1 MANAEQ
7 IRLWNEVNAPR
18 WQRLRALMTRP
29 LAPWGNAAMDALSPG
44 REEHALDV
52 GCGHGETTVEL
63 ARRTGDALGIDV
75 CEAFIE
81 TARAEATCG
90 ARYLLADA
98 QTHRFAE
105 EFDLL
110 YSRFGVMFFEDPAAA
125 FRNLRSALRPRGRM
139 AVAVWGPWQ
148 ENEWV
153 TIPLEVLRRQMPVPQ
168 PSQGPGPFAL
178 ADSGA
183 FARLLAEAGFGEV
196 SIARVER
203 PFEVE
208 AAQLA
213 DQGPAAAAMR
223 TAGASEEVRARFIE
237 GVAQALG
244 GAVPRG
250 VALIATAVNP
260 GSGGGMG

>member
-1 MANAEQ
+1 MDHRMANDEQ

-29 LAPWGNAAMDALSPG
+29 LTPWGNAAMDALAPRPG
-44 REEHALDV
+44 EQALDV
-52 GCGHGETTVEL
+52 GCGQGDTTVQL
-63 ARRTGDALGIDV
+63 ARRTGHALGVDV
-75 CEAFIE
+75 CEPFIE
-81 TARAEATCG
+81 TARAEATAG

-110 YSRFGVMFFEDPAAA
+110 YSRFGVMFFENPATA
-125 FRNLRSALRPRGRM
+125 FRNLRSALRPRARM

-148 ENEWV
+148 DNEWV
-153 TIPLEVLRRQMPVPQ
+153 TIPLEVLRRQMPVAA

-178 ADSGA
+178 ADAAA
-183 FARLLAEAGFGEV
+183 FARLLAESGFDDV

-203 PFEVE
+203 PFDAD

-223 TAGASEEVRARFIE
+223 SARVSEEVRARFVD

-250 VALIATAVNP
+250 VALIATAVRR
-260 GSGGGMG
+260 

>member
-1 MANAEQ
+1 MANDEQ

-18 WQRLRALMTRP
+18 WQRLRASMTRP
-29 LAPWGNAAMDALSPG
+29 LVPWGAAAMDALAPRPG
-44 REEHALDV
+44 EPALDV
-52 GCGHGETTVEL
+52 GCGHGETTVQL
-63 ARRTGDALGIDV
+63 ARRTGNALGIDV
-75 CEAFIE
+75 CEPFVE
-81 TARAEATCG
+81 TARAEAAHG

-98 QTHRFAE
+98 QTHRFGE

-125 FRNLRSALRPRGRM
+125 FRNLRSALRPRARM

-153 TIPLEVLRRQMPVPQ
+153 TIPLEVLRRQMPGPA
-168 PSQGPGPFAL
+168 PSQGPGPFSL

-183 FARLLAEAGFGEV
+183 FARLLAEAGFEEV
-196 SIARVER
+196 SVARVER
-203 PFEVE
+203 PFETD

-223 TAGASEEVRARFIE
+223 AAGAGEEVRARFVE
-237 GVAQALG
+237 EVAQALG
-244 GAVPRG
+244 SAVPRG
-250 VALIATAVNP
+250 VALIATAVRR
-260 GSGGGMG
+260 